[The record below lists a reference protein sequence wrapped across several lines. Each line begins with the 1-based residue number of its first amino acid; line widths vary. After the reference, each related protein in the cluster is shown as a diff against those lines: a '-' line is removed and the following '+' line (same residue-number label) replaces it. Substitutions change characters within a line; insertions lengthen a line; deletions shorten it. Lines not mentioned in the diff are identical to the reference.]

1 MRSTKVV
8 ENAHF
13 TLKYMMELYNC
24 TLKANKIGEILKTV
38 ESKGEGANGYPY
50 GEMLIK
56 KCKVFSTLQLFT
68 EGLLDID
75 HMERLS
81 HKHTKVNLYGVLN
94 SPNSSKPLVLN
105 IDKYY
110 RVKPTFSQKL
120 SQLYSSLQAIEDA
133 IFDCYGNLLKKVG
146 CVSKYLHLED
156 SSTHGWHFRV
166 TKRNS
171 LKTLSALDAQNIIYE
186 VLSQQKSGTL
196 FISTEVSI
204 VDYNY

>member
-8 ENAHF
+8 ENAHS
-13 TLKYMMELYNC
+13 TLKNMMEFYNC
-24 TLKANKIGEILKTV
+24 TVKANKIGEILKIV
-38 ESKGEGANGYPY
+38 ESKCANGYPY
-50 GEMLIK
+50 GEMLIE

-94 SPNSSKPLVLN
+94 SPNSIKPLVLN

-146 CVSKYLHLED
+146 CDFKYLHFED

-171 LKTLSALDAQNIIYE
+171 LKTLSALDAQNVIYE